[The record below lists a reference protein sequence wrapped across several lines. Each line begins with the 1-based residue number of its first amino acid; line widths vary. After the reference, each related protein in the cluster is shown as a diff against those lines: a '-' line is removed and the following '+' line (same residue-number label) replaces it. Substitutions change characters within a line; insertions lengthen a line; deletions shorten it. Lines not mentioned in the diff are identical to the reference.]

1 MKNDKEAILQQQQKK
16 RKKEEAVLLPLEHRI
31 FPRDDILTKDRMFQK
46 DYSNIDDKQIAIG
59 TSTILKYK
67 LQERLTSY

>member
-1 MKNDKEAILQQQQKK
+1 MIKKQYYNKSNK
-16 RKKEEAVLLPLEHRI
+16 RKKEEAILLPLEHRI
-31 FPRDDILTKDRMFQK
+31 SPRDDILTKDRMFQK